1 MQNPTAVPVEGTDIV
16 RIVVGAD
23 RLDVYNAPAL
33 RALSVQLVSELKY
46 RQILDLEGVRDAD
59 STSLGVIVGAGKR
72 ATLVLANVGPGL
84 AHTLRI
90 TGLDK
95 TLIIASDVES
105 AVAFFQPPQI
115 EDDDEPEPSFED
127 RRRRLEADIEDA
139 RKTLNRAQSHF
150 NKLCDEAAALRR
162 EEMEARRG

>member
-1 MQNPTAVPVEGTDIV
+1 MQNPTVMPVEGTDIV

-23 RLDVYNAPAL
+23 RLDVYNAPSL

-46 RQILDLEGVRDAD
+46 RQILDLEGVRGAD

-72 ATLVLANVGPGL
+72 ATLVLANVDPDL
-84 AHTLRI
+84 AHTLKI

-95 TLIIASDVES
+95 TLVIASDIDS

-115 EDDDEPEPSFED
+115 EEDDDPEPGEPDLSNEP
-127 RRRRLEADIEDA
+127 LGEIDA
-139 RKTLNRAQSHF
+139 
-150 NKLCDEAAALRR
+150 
-162 EEMEARRG
+162 